1 MIFNLIYNFIKN
13 NNKQIKNYNLELYLG
28 GIIYFF
34 IIFITKNPK
43 YLILFIPLDL
53 YILNNN
59 KNKSKYHK
67 QEIKIGIDN
76 KDEIIEEIDNNIN
89 YVDNKV
95 KKRGIIKNIT
105 EIIYNYF
112 YNKQDEY
119 IQKKININDT
129 MQHTLDNLKV
139 K

>member
-1 MIFNLIYNFIKN
+1 MIFNLIFNFFKNNSSEIVNYNF
-13 NNKQIKNYNLELYLG
+13 ELYLG

-34 IIFITKNPK
+34 ILFIAKNPK
-43 YLILFIPLDL
+43 YLMLIIPLDL
-53 YILNNN
+53 YILKTIKDKSKNLYINDYNKNNIELNDKNNN
-59 KNKSKYHK
+59 TF
-67 QEIKIGIDN
+67 IDN
-76 KDEIIEEIDNNIN
+76 KI
-89 YVDNKV
+89 
-95 KKRGIIKNIT
+95 KKRSIIKNIT

-139 K
+139 N

>member
-13 NNKQIKNYNLELYLG
+13 NNKQIKKYNLELYLG

-43 YLILFIPLDL
+43 YLVLFIPLDL

-59 KNKSKYHK
+59 KNKLNYQNQK
-67 QEIKIGIDN
+67 IKIGINN
-76 KDEIIEEIDNNIN
+76 KDKIIEEIDNNIDFI
-89 YVDNKV
+89 DNKV

-129 MQHTLDNLKV
+129 MQHTLDNLNIN
-139 K
+139 

>member
-129 MQHTLDNLKV
+129 MQHTLDNLNIN
-139 K
+139 